1 MESRQICPTFLSP
14 VLQRRDEEGE
24 CLQAFRVICI
34 VLNRDREVVLLSLH
48 GILRDRHFECDSN
61 VVWLI
66 RSTKLVIL
74 ACFFPFIIEVD
85 LIQLSS
91 QRSPLLSSPLLVA
104 PSPDRDERELL
115 LPYRGGFGGRAPN
128 SGTCT
133 LIAESAGKWGTK
145 ERRRWARVPAPTCTF
160 GVQVHDFRP
169 EPKVHMKLPP
179 CAIHVYYH
187 HLLRNHIVSAT
198 NASRNRF
205 VDRQLRETS
214 PCRALA

>member
-1 MESRQICPTFLSP
+1 MPLRRLSAKDKKRKKTTISP
-14 VLQRRDEEGE
+14 AQKRTTTTCLLPPLQR
-24 CLQAFRVICI
+24 
-34 VLNRDREVVLLSLH
+34 LLSLP
-48 GILRDRHFECDSN
+48 
-61 VVWLI
+61 
-66 RSTKLVIL
+66 L
-74 ACFFPFIIEVD
+74 AR
-85 LIQLSS
+85 LSATTTAKA
-91 QRSPLLSSPLLVA
+91 RLLV
-104 PSPDRDERELL
+104 S
-115 LPYRGGFGGRAPN
+115 YRGGLGGRAPN